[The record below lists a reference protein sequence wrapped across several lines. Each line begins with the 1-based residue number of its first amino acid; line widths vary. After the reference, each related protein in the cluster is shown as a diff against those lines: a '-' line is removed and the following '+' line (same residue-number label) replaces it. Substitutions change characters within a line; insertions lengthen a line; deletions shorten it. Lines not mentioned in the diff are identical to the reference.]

1 MLTRF
6 VRIQLIV
13 FSVAS
18 LIGFAMLSSYLQV
31 PTLLGIGKI
40 SVRLELPAAG
50 GLYPFANVTYRGK
63 QIGTVR
69 SVRLTATGAE
79 ALLSLDDQPRIPA
92 DLTAEVR
99 SISAIGEQYVDLMPR
114 NASAPFLDNGA
125 VIPLTAT
132 KIPQPVGPMLD
143 KLSALLESV
152 PEEKLRTLVD
162 ETYTAF
168 DGANYDLGS
177 LLDSSA
183 TITSAMDA
191 TADQTRTLIDDAQ
204 PVLDAQARSADAT
217 RTWARALAGVTA
229 QLAAN
234 DTQLRTIVESGP
246 AAAQEIT
253 ALLTSIKP
261 TLPVLLSNM
270 TALGQTAVTYLPGLR
285 QLMVLLPP
293 ATAFYQASRGVNNAT
308 GIPIGDFRIQISD
321 PAACTVGFLPPSQWR
336 SPNETTT
343 LDTPDDMYCKLP
355 QDSPLGVRG
364 VRNIPCMGQPGKRA
378 PTVEICDSAE
388 PYRPIA
394 MRQHTLG
401 PYPFD
406 PNLISQGISPDG
418 RVPDQ
423 VEPHIFAPVEGTP
436 PPAGLPHDEPS
447 APVIPTPPAGTDD
460 GAAPTDP
467 PANEYDPPTT
477 QSEPDPPNPAQT
489 GVSPDFTPN
498 AWLQSSPGAAVAI
511 AEYDPQTGRYLAPDG
526 TAYQQS
532 DLVHSPATWKDLV
545 LPPGIPRQG

>member
-13 FSVAS
+13 FSVVS
-18 LIGFAMLSSYLQV
+18 VIGFAMMSSYLQV
-31 PTLLGIGKI
+31 PTLLGMGKI
-40 SVRLELPAAG
+40 SVSLELPAAG
-50 GLYPFANVTYRGK
+50 GLYQFANVTYRGK
-63 QIGTVR
+63 QIGTVT
-69 SVRLTATGAE
+69 SVRLTPTGAE

-99 SISAIGEQYVDLMPR
+99 SVSAIGEQYVDLRPR
-114 NASAPFLDNGA
+114 NASAPFLGDGS
-125 VIPLTAT
+125 VIPVAAT
-132 KIPQPVGPMLD
+132 RIPQPVGPMLD

-152 PEEKLRTLVD
+152 PQEALRTLVD
-162 ETYTAF
+162 ETFTAF

-183 TITSAMDA
+183 TITGAMDA
-191 TADQTRTLIDDAQ
+191 TADQTRTLIDDVQ

-234 DTQLRTIVESGP
+234 DSQLRTIMESGP
-246 AAAQEIT
+246 AAAQEVS

-270 TALGQTAVTYLPGLR
+270 TALSQVAVTYLPGLR

-293 ATAFYQASRGVNNAT
+293 AVAFYQSSRGVNNAT

-336 SPNETTT
+336 SPDETTT

-364 VRNIPCMGQPGKRA
+364 VRNIPCMGHPGKRA
-378 PTVEICDSAE
+378 PTVSICDSAQ
-388 PYRPIA
+388 PYSPIA
-394 MRQHTLG
+394 MRQHTVG
-401 PYPFD
+401 PYPYD
-406 PNLISQGISPDG
+406 PNLISQGIPPDG
-418 RVPDQ
+418 RVPGQ
-423 VEPHIFAPVEGTP
+423 VEPHIFAPTEGTP
-436 PPAGLPHDEPS
+436 PPAGPGDMPPPDEPYPDES
-447 APVIPTPPAGTDD
+447 NSPLTPSG
-460 GAAPTDP
+460 
-467 PANEYDPPTT
+467 
-477 QSEPDPPNPAQT
+477 PDVLPPNGINDDPA
-489 GVSPDFTPN
+489 FTPN
-498 AWLQSSPGAAVAI
+498 GWRQPATGGAGVAI
-511 AEYDPQTGRYLAPDG
+511 AEYDPRTGRYLAPDG
-526 TAYQQS
+526 TTYHQS
-532 DLVHSPATWKDLV
+532 DLVHTPATWKDLV
-545 LPPGIPRQG
+545 LQPGTQRQG